1 MKLGIKNM
9 VCPRC
14 VEAVTD
20 TLHSLGIDPEEVT
33 IGSVTLPCE
42 TMSKPM
48 RTRLAA
54 ALEARGFELI
64 DSPADATVEAL
75 KRAIAEHVRTP
86 HECRL
91 KLSRCLE
98 NQFNVPYDT
107 LSRLFT
113 SREGRSVEKFHI
125 AERVAWVTE
134 LINRGDKTV
143 SEIAHIT
150 GYSSLSHL
158 SRQFKSV
165 MGVTPSEYI
174 AAHSPQ

>member
-1 MKLGIKNM
+1 M

-14 VEAVTD
+14 VEAVTE
-20 TLHSLGIDPEEVT
+20 TLRSLGLEPVEVT
-33 IGSVTLPCE
+33 LGSVILPGE

-48 RTRLAA
+48 HSRLAD

-75 KRAIAEHVRTP
+75 KRAITEHVRTP

-113 SREGRSVEKFHI
+113 AREGRSVEKFHI
-125 AERVAWVTE
+125 AERVAWVME

-165 MGVTPSEYI
+165 TGQTPSEYI
-174 AAHSPQ
+174 AAMNRQ

>member
-14 VEAVTD
+14 VEAVTEIF
-20 TLHSLGIDPEEVT
+20 HSLGLEPEEVT
-33 IGSVTLPCE
+33 IGSVTIPDK
-42 TMSKPM
+42 TMGKPM
-48 RTRLAA
+48 HTHLEE
-54 ALEARGFELI
+54 ALKARGFELI

-75 KRAIAEHVRTP
+75 KRAITKHVRTP

-98 NQFNVPYDT
+98 GQFNVPYDT
-107 LSRLFT
+107 LSRLFST
-113 SREGRSVEKFHI
+113 REGRSIEKFHVS
-125 AERVAWVTE
+125 ERVAWVTE

-165 MGVTPSEYI
+165 TGLSPSEYI
-174 AAHSPQ
+174 ARLKH